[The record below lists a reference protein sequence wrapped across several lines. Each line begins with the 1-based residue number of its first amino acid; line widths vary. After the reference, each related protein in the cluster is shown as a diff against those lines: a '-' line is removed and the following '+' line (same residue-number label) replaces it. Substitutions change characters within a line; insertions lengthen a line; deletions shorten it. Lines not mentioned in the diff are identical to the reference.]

1 MCAGEPNCRP
11 VDERVWELLSII
23 YHRTP
28 FINRRETYTG
38 TFGAITSATDPVAV
52 VALLED
58 LGASPGLTMAITG
71 ESLFN
76 DGTAMVFFWLFLSL
90 AKDHQ
95 MYASSMDEFPG
106 EVVVFFL
113 RMVIGG
119 TLIGLA

>member
-1 MCAGEPNCRP
+1 M
-11 VDERVWELLSII
+11 
-23 YHRTP
+23 
-28 FINRRETYTG
+28 
-38 TFGAITSATDPVAV
+38 

-95 MYASSMDEFPG
+95 KYASSMDEFPG